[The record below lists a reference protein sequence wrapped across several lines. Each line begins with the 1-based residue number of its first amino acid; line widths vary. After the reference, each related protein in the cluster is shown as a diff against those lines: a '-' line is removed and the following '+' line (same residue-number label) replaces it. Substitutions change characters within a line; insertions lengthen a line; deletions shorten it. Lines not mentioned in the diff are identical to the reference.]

1 MFRLRHLR
9 GADIVPLTRYAD
21 DMGKVKLYK
30 ASAGSGKTHKL
41 TEEYLRLL
49 GEDNYAY
56 RRILAVT
63 FTNKATEEMK
73 RRIVEVLFRKS
84 KEDPRAGNIL
94 TNILHDYSQFNIST
108 IDKFFQQALRAFAR
122 EIGKNSSYS
131 VELDQD
137 MILLQ
142 AIDQL
147 ILNLD
152 REENAPVLEWLLNLS
167 YEKIEAGENWDV
179 KSDVFST
186 AKQLFREAYKLA
198 VKESGNSIT
207 DKKSISVYNQILKE
221 ILTRYEDSMRG
232 YGRSALSI
240 LKSHD
245 LSADDFSYGK
255 ASFAS
260 RFAKLAAGDCSLSND
275 RFIAACNDTAKWF
288 SKDTAKKNPAL
299 IAKAESAVD
308 AGLLNLMNSITELEE
323 EKYTDFVTAQ
333 AIYPNLFTLG
343 ILSDIDNSIREVS
356 RENGIVLLSET
367 TELLNKI
374 IDGSDTPF
382 IYEKMGTRLDHF
394 MLDEFQDTSVLQWEN
409 FRPLVMNSLS
419 SGYDNLIVGDVKQSI
434 YRWRGS
440 DWGLLNNNVYSDLG
454 SDSISESELTEN
466 WRSAREIIDF
476 NNDFFP
482 YAAEQCDII
491 AAPSAEMEK
500 NNFTVSDI
508 YSGVQQHLPGERAA
522 KHGYVE
528 IRFFEEEKGAE
539 ETWKQKALSHIPQ
552 QIDALIESGQSLK
565 DIAILVRSNLE
576 GATVAEYLISKD
588 YKVISEESLFLRS
601 SESVSKIIST
611 LRYYCKPGDSIN
623 NIIAEFSDIPLEN
636 KRDVGRLPLYE
647 MCEAIAGELSEE
659 TRKGESVYILAF
671 LDTVLDFVKNNR
683 SDLSAFLEWWDEK
696 GSGKSVPAP
705 EGQDAVRVM
714 TIHKSKGLGIGS
726 VIIPFFTLDFSR
738 ADGGIMWCKPHIEP
752 FNALP
757 LVPVV
762 RRSSLN
768 QTHFSAAWKEEYMRN
783 IVDNINLAYVA
794 FTRAIDNLIVF
805 APANKSNGNGS
816 SRISNFLYSKY
827 EGEMNENM
835 QVVFGK
841 MNKKLSKSDDHS
853 AEISIPG
860 FVTTDPSERLKL
872 SLRAGEFFSESQKAR
887 KRGVVIHSVLSRIY
901 SESDIVAS
909 VKEAVSSGE
918 LSHED
923 EISTIQMLTDL
934 VKSVKPRGWFQGK
947 SGVYNEL
954 EILEPGGAV
963 SRPDRVVIA
972 GETSVIDFKTGK
984 QRLPSHSRQISKYTS
999 LLKEMNFTNVK
1010 GFIWYL
1016 EDNFIEEV
1024 V

>member
-1 MFRLRHLR
+1 
-9 GADIVPLTRYAD
+9 
-21 DMGKVKLYK
+21 MGKVKLYK
-30 ASAGSGKTHKL
+30 ASAGSGKTHQL

-49 GEDNYAY
+49 GEDNHAY

-73 RRIVEVLFRKS
+73 RRIVEVLFRRS
-84 KEDPRAGNIL
+84 KDDPRAGSIL

-152 REENAPVLEWLLNLS
+152 KEENAPVLEWLLNLS

-198 VKESGNSIT
+198 VKESGDSIT
-207 DKKSISVYNQILKE
+207 DKKSITEYNQILKN
-221 ILTRYEDSMRG
+221 ILNVYEDSMRG
-232 YGRSALSI
+232 FGRSAISLM
-240 LKSHD
+240 KSHG
-245 LSADDFSYGK
+245 LSPDDFSYGK

-275 RFIAACNDTAKWF
+275 RFITATNDTTKWF
-288 SKDTAKKNPAL
+288 SKDTVKNNPAL
-299 IAKAESAVD
+299 VAKAENAID
-308 AGLLNLMNSITELEE
+308 AGLLSLMSSVTELEE

-343 ILSDIDNSIREVS
+343 ILSDIDNSIKEVS
-356 RENGIVLLSET
+356 RENGIVLISET

-409 FRPLVMNSLS
+409 FRPLVMNSLA

-440 DWGLLNNNVYSDLG
+440 DWSLLNSNVYTDLG
-454 SDSISESELTEN
+454 TDSISERELTEN

-482 YAAEQCDII
+482 YAAEQCDIV
-491 AAPSAEMEK
+491 AAPSEEMEK
-500 NNFTVSDI
+500 NNFTVSKI
-508 YSGVQQHLPGERAA
+508 YSGVEQHLPVEREA
-522 KHGYVE
+522 KQGYVE

-539 ETWKQKALSHIPQ
+539 ETWKQKALSQVPQ
-552 QIDALIESGQSLK
+552 QIDSLIESGQSLK
-565 DIAILVRSNLE
+565 DIAILVRSNAE
-576 GATVAEYLISKD
+576 GAMVAEYLISKD

-623 NIIAEFSDIPLEN
+623 NTIAEFSDISLES
-636 KRDVGRLPLYE
+636 KKQVARLPLYE
-647 MCEAIAGELSEE
+647 MCEAIAGELGEE
-659 TRKGESVYILAF
+659 IRKGESVYILAF
-671 LDTVLDFVKNNR
+671 LDTVLEFVKNNR

-696 GSGKSVPAP
+696 GTGKSVPAP

-738 ADGGIMWCKPHIEP
+738 ADGGIMWCKPQIEP
-752 FNALP
+752 FNTLP

-762 RRSSLN
+762 RRSFLT
-768 QTHFSAAWKEEYMRN
+768 QTHFSSAWKEEYMRN

-805 APANKSNGNGS
+805 APANKSNGVNN

-827 EGEMNENM
+827 EGEMNEKM
-835 QVVFGK
+835 QVIFGK
-841 MNKKLSKSDDHS
+841 MSRKFPTRDEHS
-853 AEISIPG
+853 SEINIPG
-860 FVTTDPSERLKL
+860 FTTTDPSERLKL

-901 SESDIVAS
+901 SHNDIALS
-909 VKEAVSSGE
+909 VKESVSSGE
-918 LSHED
+918 LLKED
-923 EISTIQMLTDL
+923 EEGTVAMLSEL
-934 VKSVKPRGWFQGK
+934 VESVKFRGWFEGK

-954 EILEPGGAV
+954 EIIEPGGTI
-963 SRPDRVVIA
+963 SRPDRVIVSDK
-972 GETSVIDFKTGK
+972 TSVIDFKTGK
-984 QRLPSHSRQISKYTS
+984 QRSSSHSRQIARYME
-999 LLKEMNFTNVK
+999 LMREMNFPEVK
-1010 GFIWYL
+1010 GYIWYL

-1024 V
+1024 VL